1 MAQRNFK
8 VGAIKDVSGEVNIA
22 GGDIYRGFTAEQVF
36 VLRAQITS
44 TFQPKPFDGRR
55 PYKGLDGFEEEDA
68 GWCFGRERLIE
79 DLPTCSACYSAFKKD
94 HFINPLHACATAP
107 KRRSSSSAPARTP
120 TTLWGTAE
128 AKWMVWKCCGISGP
142 KSAHPLLSVEG
153 RDTVEVYKLGVN
165 SYSVKPLD
173 LEQFHR
179 GNVYSG
185 SIQDPAQPAASAF
198 GVTHN
203 D

>member
-55 PYKGLDGFEEEDA
+55 PYKGLDGFEEEDV
-68 GWCFGRERLIE
+68 
-79 DLPTCSACYSAFKKD
+79 PTCSACYSAFKKD